1 MKNRKL
7 PRLRNFDYSSA
18 QIYFVTFN
26 CHNDL
31 HLLGEISTVNLY
43 NTFKPS
49 SIGLTAAECIR
60 DIPIHY
66 SGVEILDYVV
76 MPNHIHLLISLIN
89 ATEMVNL
96 STTIAACKSTITRK
110 VRIDSP
116 ALLLWQKSFHDHIIR
131 DKNEYQRIHN
141 YIIAN
146 PKNWGKPKK
155 GNRK

>member
-31 HLLGEISTVNLY
+31 HLLGEISTVNLD

-96 STTIAACKSTITRK
+96 STIITACKSTITRK

-131 DKNEYQRIHN
+131 DEKDYLVHGEYIQANIQR
-141 YIIAN
+141 
-146 PKNWGKPKK
+146 W
-155 GNRK
+155 RKDKYYS

>member
-31 HLLGEISTVNLY
+31 HLLGEISTVNLD
-43 NTFKPS
+43 N
-49 SIGLTAAECIR
+49 IR

-96 STTIAACKSTITRK
+96 STIMAACKSTITRK
-110 VRIDSP
+110 ARIDSP
-116 ALLLWQKSFHDHIIR
+116 GLILWQKSFHDHIIR
-131 DKNEYQRIHN
+131 DEKD
-141 YIIAN
+141 
-146 PKNWGKPKK
+146 
-155 GNRK
+155 